1 MLQMRRDLTRR
12 TVTDRRLRRTVISSI
27 IVDL

>member
-1 MLQMRRDLTRR
+1 MLQMRRHLTRR
-12 TVTDRRLRRTVISSI
+12 TVADRRLRRTAISSI